1 MRQHNCSSTAD
12 TSSSRS
18 HLSPGTTPAL
28 IAELDHPRVST
39 IPPQSNTWSFHTGD
53 NSRVRTDTILQW
65 PVFEEPLASLPRYPF
80 LSFRKE
86 QDYSYLEDIF
96 IQPQPP
102 QRHSMSSQAWNSA
115 SPMNV
120 STDRADV
127 EHLVDRFFILV
138 HVKNPILDRQA
149 VKQYCQE
156 YYENGPQ
163 FNLRSCLV
171 LMICA
176 LGAVAPEFVVSEAL
190 GPNHGKSRR
199 QAAGA
204 ENLSLAQCYFA
215 TAEKRLGM
223 AMTQSSS
230 LAVQC
235 LCLAG

>member
-1 MRQHNCSSTAD
+1 MRQHNCSSSID
-12 TSSSRS
+12 TFPSRS
-18 HLSPGTTPAL
+18 HLSPGDTPAFV
-28 IAELDHPRVST
+28 AELDCPRTSEL
-39 IPPQSNTWSFHTGD
+39 PPQANTWTFHTGD

-65 PVFEEPLASLPRYPF
+65 PIFEEPLVSLPRYPF
-80 LSFRKE
+80 LNFRKE

-96 IQPQPP
+96 IQPRPP
-102 QRHSMSSQAWNSA
+102 QEHPKGPQPWNSA
-115 SPMNV
+115 SSMSV
-120 STDRADV
+120 STERAEV
-127 EHLVDRFFILV
+127 EHLADRFFMLV

-176 LGAVAPEFVVSEAL
+176 LGAVAPEFVVSGAL
-190 GPNHGKSRR
+190 GSNHGKSRR
-199 QAAGA
+199 QPTGA
-204 ENLSLAQCYFA
+204 ENLSLGHCYFSA
-215 TAEKRLGM
+215 AEKRLGM